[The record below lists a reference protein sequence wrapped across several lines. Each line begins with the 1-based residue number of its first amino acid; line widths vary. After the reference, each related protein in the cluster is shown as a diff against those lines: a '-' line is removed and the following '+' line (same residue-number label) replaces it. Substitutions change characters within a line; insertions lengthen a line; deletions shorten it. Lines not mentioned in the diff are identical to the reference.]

1 MIYWIP
7 AVSAVL
13 SVREVHKNACE
24 GKPQKAD
31 FPSQRDSQVE
41 TQQSEAGAGSAE
53 VVAQPALCCH
63 GMSGFAR
70 WERRNG
76 ERMGRIYR
84 KWVRWTAK
92 EPLRSAT
99 WACPNESSAIKYN
112 FTLVWMSSYSDSEPS
127 SDFDTQPR
135 GALGPGPRRSQRQ
148 RTTAKYAP
156 LSYNESAENSDACE
170 AGEEASSGEEEEVVS
185 MELLSPPIESILGRK
200 EGLYLVKYKDRSYLH
215 LQWLKRED
223 ILNHGRSGKI
233 RLSRFEREAE
243 RRQEEEED
251 RYFDPAF
258 IEVDRVLCATEMFPI
273 IHPRQAAM
281 VLNQWQGKCSAVLTY
296 LVNYRRQDT
305 PYGVYFLQ
313 TPDHD
318 PEYATLVSY
327 PVDFTII
334 HNRIYNGYYTAPKEF
349 WLDLG
354 FLFKNCQAYYTNRL
368 SDMRV
373 IGDTLRQ
380 MAIHLYKQWHAEC
393 LRDGLDPGPLSLRWV
408 TLVNDFDVMSVDFLT
423 AEFDKVPFT
432 AEEEE
437 QDRNLNEQHLTPEE
451 LQAVDLNAEV
461 EKLYLVKWKNLSYM
475 DSTWESEKHINV
487 PGKILDFSRFNKALD
502 VQARQ
507 QMTDLTANFSR
518 FMGHQEAQ
526 QPGKRA
532 KYSLSQGQM
541 RSLMQ
546 SLDFPSYDFNTP
558 VVQFPAS
565 PKFKEGRELREYQI
579 QGLNWLLRNWHEHRN
594 SILADEMGLGK
605 TIQALSFFNTLMTVY
620 HLRGPFLVLAP
631 LSTLAHWKKIAEDWT
646 PMNVVVYHDPK
657 GSEGREFC
665 REYESYY
672 TDIMKKGTTSRKSK
686 LVKFHVVIT
695 SFEVFMQDF
704 EPFFQEIP
712 FQFIVI
718 DEAHRLKNKQAKIL
732 SYLGELPCRRYAL
745 LTGTPLQNNTEEL
758 WSLLHFIEPDQF
770 GSLASF
776 MSKYGSLSSQEQVTQ
791 LQYELKPFLLRRLK
805 EEVEDSIPP
814 LQETVIDVELT
825 TTQKTYYRAIY
836 ERNRAFLCRG
846 IQGVSIPALNNM
858 ELQLRKCCNHP
869 FLIKGVEAIL
879 LMDCRDEQ
887 SRMAR
892 MVESSGK
899 MVLLDKLLPKL
910 RADGKKIL
918 IFSQFTQMLNLL
930 EEYLNYK
937 QARFERLDGSVKCND
952 RQAAI
957 DRFNGDLHQR
967 DVFLLSTRAGGL
979 GINLTSAQVVIIF
992 DSDWNPQ
999 NDVQATARAHRI
1011 GQTQE
1016 VQVYRLITAR
1026 TYEAQMFERAS
1037 KKLGL
1042 EQALFSKDERR
1053 EVENLLRFGAY
1064 SILDE
1069 DTSKSQHFVE
1079 SNIEEILE
1087 KNSRVVNYSI
1097 IRGCYSLGKSSFIS
1111 HTADQSIDVNDP
1123 EFWSKILPPQTSPA
1137 SRLLTKLNDQS
1148 FNVKSHLDEF
1158 MQELTLAVNDM
1169 VAAKGDLNTYNYE
1182 EEELLIQLISQVT
1195 QTKVF
1200 SKEQRQ
1206 LAVGWLNELYK
1217 PARNSRNRPAVLTAL
1232 SDSEEEKGKK
1242 KLPFSTYGGT
1252 GLICAECAKEGCGWF
1267 CIGPCR
1273 RSFHTPCL
1281 GKADSQREIVNE
1293 ELEREAVIR
1302 RIADKWMCDECKKMQ
1317 SACFVCGE
1325 KGGYRHTK
1333 TATDTGKRTTRKG
1346 SGLIKCS
1353 ISTCGKSY
1361 HSTCV
1366 KGTGKRLICPRHMCG
1381 ICSQSSNSKSLLQ
1394 CIKCPNAFHVKCY
1407 KRQYVRLNKRYII
1420 CHSHKTNM
1428 QTPTYPALVSKTEL
1442 KETAKLIKNKV
1453 KEVSEDYLYLSL
1465 LDKEEHKKGRKRG
1478 ASKSAPEPAKRP
1490 KVSKGKSPEQAK
1502 MLLVKFGLVPAE
1514 EFDYTVYQGDWCR
1527 YCGARRS
1534 SLFST
1539 GPWGPHTLCVAHYVK
1554 WNKKVLT
1561 FEGHSDLPHKPI
1573 DLTQNTE
1580 LSYLYSLHTSQ
1591 TGVV

>member
-1 MIYWIP
+1 
-7 AVSAVL
+7 
-13 SVREVHKNACE
+13 
-24 GKPQKAD
+24 
-31 FPSQRDSQVE
+31 
-41 TQQSEAGAGSAE
+41 
-53 VVAQPALCCH
+53 
-63 GMSGFAR
+63 
-70 WERRNG
+70 
-76 ERMGRIYR
+76 
-84 KWVRWTAK
+84 
-92 EPLRSAT
+92 
-99 WACPNESSAIKYN
+99 
-112 FTLVWMSSYSDSEPS
+112 MSSYSDSEPS
-127 SDFDTQPR
+127 SDFDMQPR

-148 RTTAKYAP
+148 RSTAKYVP
-156 LSYNESAENSDACE
+156 PSYNETAENSDLGE
-170 AGEEASSGEEEEVVS
+170 AGEEPSSGEEEEVVS

-215 LQWLKRED
+215 LQWLPRET
-223 ILNHGRSGKI
+223 ILGHGRSGKI
-233 RLSRFEREAE
+233 RLGRFEREVGH
-243 RRQEEEED
+243 RQEEEED

-258 IEVDRVLCATEMFPI
+258 LEVDRVLCATEMFPI
-273 IHPRQAAM
+273 IHPRQAAL
-281 VLNQWQGKCSAVLTY
+281 VLNQWQGKCSAVLTR
-296 LVNYRRQDT
+296 LANYRRQDT
-305 PYGVYFLQ
+305 CYGVYFLQ

-318 PEYATLVSY
+318 PDYPSIVSY
-327 PVDFTII
+327 IVDLTVI
-334 HNRIYNGYYTAPKEF
+334 HNRIYNGFYTAPREF

-380 MAIHLYKQWHAEC
+380 IAIHLYKQWHTEC
-393 LRDGLDPGPLSLRWV
+393 TRDSLDPGPFSLRWV
-408 TLVNDFDVMSVDFLT
+408 TLVMDFDVMSPDFLL
-423 AEFDKVPFT
+423 ADFDKTPFT

-437 QDRNLNEQHLTPEE
+437 QDRSLNEQHLSAEE
-451 LQAVDLNAEV
+451 LQAIDINSEM
-461 EKLYLVKWKNLSYM
+461 ERMYLIKWKNLSYM
-475 DSTWESEKHINV
+475 DSTWESEKDLNC
-487 PGKILDFSRFNKALD
+487 PGKILDFCRFNKALD

-507 QMTDLTANFSR
+507 QMTDLTANFAR
-518 FMGHQEAQ
+518 FMGHQDAQ

-532 KYSLSQGQM
+532 KYSLSQNQM
-541 RSLMQ
+541 RNLMQ

-558 VVQFPAS
+558 VVQFPVS
-565 PKFKEGRELREYQI
+565 PKFKESRELREYQI
-579 QGLNWLLRNWHEHRN
+579 LGLNWLLRNWHEHRN

-605 TIQALSFFNTLMTVY
+605 TIQALSFFNTLLTVY
-620 HLRGPFLVLAP
+620 HLRGPYLVLAP
-631 LSTLAHWKKIAEDWT
+631 LSTLAHWKKTAEDWT
-646 PMNVVVYHDPK
+646 QMNVVVYHDPK
-657 GSEGREFC
+657 GSDGREFC

-672 TDIMKKGTTSRKSK
+672 TDIMKKGTTSKKSK
-686 LVKFHVVIT
+686 LVKFHIIIT

-718 DEAHRLKNKQAKIL
+718 DEAHRLKNKQAKIQ
-732 SYLGELPCRRYAL
+732 SYLGELPCKRYAL

-770 GSLASF
+770 GSLESF
-776 MSKYGSLSSQEQVTQ
+776 MVKYGTLSSQEQVTQ

-805 EEVEDSIPP
+805 EEVEDTIPP

-825 TTQKTYYRAIY
+825 TTQKAYYRAIY
-836 ERNRAFLCRG
+836 ERNRSFLCRG
-846 IQGVSIPALNNM
+846 LQGAPVPALNNM

-869 FLIKGVEAIL
+869 FLIKGVETIL
-879 LMDCRDEQ
+879 ISDCRDEH

-892 MVESSGK
+892 LIESSGK

-910 RADGKKIL
+910 RTDGKKIL

-957 DRFNGDLHQR
+957 DRFNGNLHQR

-1011 GQTQE
+1011 GQTME

-1097 IRGCYSLGKSSFIS
+1097 IRGCYSLGKSSFVS
-1111 HTADQSIDVNDP
+1111 HTADLSIDVNDP
-1123 EFWSKILPPQTSPA
+1123 EFWNKILPPQTSA
-1137 SRLLTKLNDQS
+1137 ATRLLTKLNDQS
-1148 FNVKSHLDEF
+1148 FNVTSHVDEF
-1158 MQELTLAVNDM
+1158 MQELTIAVNDM
-1169 VAAKGDLNTYNYE
+1169 IAAKGDLNTYNYE
-1182 EEELLIQLISQVT
+1182 EEELLISLISQVT
-1195 QTKVF
+1195 QMKAF

-1206 LAVGWLNELYK
+1206 SAIGWLGELYK
-1217 PARNSRNRPAVLTAL
+1217 PARNSRSRTTILTAI

-1242 KLPFSTYGGT
+1242 KLPFSTFGGT
-1252 GLICAECAKEGCGWF
+1252 GFLCSECAKEGCGWF

-1273 RSFHTPCL
+1273 RSFHTHCL
-1281 GKADSQREIVNE
+1281 LKADPPRETPNE
-1293 ELEREAVIR
+1293 ELDRDTALG

-1317 SACFVCGE
+1317 SVCFVCGE
-1325 KGGYRHTK
+1325 KGTYRHAK
-1333 TATDTGKRTTRKG
+1333 AATESAKRTTRKS

-1353 ISTCGKSY
+1353 ISTCGKSF

-1366 KGTGKRLICPRHMCG
+1366 KGSGKRLICQRHACG
-1381 ICSQSSNSKSLLQ
+1381 ICNLSSNSKSILQ
-1394 CIKCPNAFHVKCY
+1394 CIRCPNAFHLKCY
-1407 KRQYVRLNKRYII
+1407 KRQYLRLNKRYII
-1420 CHSHKTNM
+1420 CHNHKANM
-1428 QTPTYPALVSKTEL
+1428 QTPVYPVPASKSEL
-1442 KETAKLIKNKV
+1442 KETAKLIKQKI
-1453 KEVSEDYLYLSL
+1453 KEISEDYLGLSI
-1465 LDKEEHKKGRKRG
+1465 LDKEDQKKGKKRAG
-1478 ASKSAPEPAKRP
+1478 SKSAPEPTKKP
-1490 KVSKGKSPEQAK
+1490 KVRKGKSPEQAK
-1502 MLLVKFGLVPAE
+1502 MLLVKFGMVPAE
-1514 EFDYTVYQGDWCR
+1514 EFDYTTYQGDWCR

-1554 WNKKVLT
+1554 WNKKMLQ
-1561 FEGHSDLPHKPI
+1561 FEEHPELPPTPI
-1573 DLTQNTE
+1573 NLAENTE
-1580 LSYLYSLHTSQ
+1580 LHYLYSLHTSQ